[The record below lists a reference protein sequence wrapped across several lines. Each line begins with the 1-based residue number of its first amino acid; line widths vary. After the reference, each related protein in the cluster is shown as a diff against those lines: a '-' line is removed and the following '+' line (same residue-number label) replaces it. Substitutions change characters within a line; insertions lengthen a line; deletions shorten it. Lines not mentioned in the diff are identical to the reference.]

1 MSEFI
6 PSVAMKIAED
16 WVLKKKLENPAIL
29 QLSDMLHKNYVR
41 AIAIVDRIQKG
52 ANTQEIALQ
61 PAEP

>member
-1 MSEFI
+1 
-6 PSVAMKIAED
+6 MKIAED
-16 WVLKKKLENPAIL
+16 WDLKKKLENPAIL